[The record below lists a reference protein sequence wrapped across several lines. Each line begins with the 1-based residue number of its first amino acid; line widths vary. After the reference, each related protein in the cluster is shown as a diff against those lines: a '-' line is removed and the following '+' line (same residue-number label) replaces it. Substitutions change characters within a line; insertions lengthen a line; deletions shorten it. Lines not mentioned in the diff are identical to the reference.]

1 MARNGS
7 GTMSID
13 YADFQSGANIV
24 ADELDANFST
34 IVAEITNSVALDGQ
48 STMSGDLAM
57 GTNKI
62 TGVGDPTSAQDVV
75 TKAYFEANASAGGG
89 GLQSMQVFTASGTWT
104 KPADINLVKVT
115 VVGGGGGGG
124 SAMATSDLAAG
135 GGAGGGTAIEVI
147 DVSGIS
153 SETITIGAG
162 GAGGTGG
169 GVGSDGGTT
178 SFGSHCSATG
188 GEGGLPN
195 NTSEKQFNEGGI
207 GVGGDLNLKGSPGTS
222 RITNSS
228 ATGGEGAHGGASFLG
243 GGAPGKN
250 TNSGENTPFS
260 GTVGYGGGG
269 QGGGGGNNVNSAWN
283 GSAGGAGII
292 IVEEYA

>member
-1 MARNGS
+1 
-7 GTMSID
+7 
-13 YADFQSGANIV
+13 
-24 ADELDANFST
+24 
-34 IVAEITNSVALDGQ
+34 
-48 STMSGDLAM
+48 MSGFLVNPGGTVQTGDIDDGAVTAAKASIATQGEAEAGTDTTKLVTPLRVAQAIAALA
-57 GTNKI
+57 
-62 TGVGDPTSAQDVV
+62 A
-75 TKAYFEANASAGGG
+75 GG

-104 KPADINLVKVT
+104 KPAGVNLVKVT

-124 SAMATSDLAAG
+124 SATTNDLTAG

-178 SFGSHCSATG
+178 SFGAHCSATG

-195 NTSEKQFNEGGI
+195 NSSEKQMNEGGI
-207 GVGGDLNLKGSPGTS
+207 GVGGDLNLKGSPGAARKVNSTS
-222 RITNSS
+222 
-228 ATGGEGAHGGASFLG
+228 TGGAGAHGGASFLG
-243 GGAPGKN
+243 GGAPGKH
-250 TNSGENTPFS
+250 TGAGENAPFS

-269 QGGGGGNNVNSAWN
+269 QGGGGGNSANNAYN
-283 GSAGGAGII
+283 GSAGGAGVI